1 MSGIN
6 FESLFDI
13 DNLGDLVSDGIGAFK
28 RTINDL
34 FDGNG
39 FGGADTF
46 KAVVISNP
54 VLITVQEASALGYDT
69 QDGPASRDYRKFK
82 VRIVNKT
89 GNPHAILS
97 DPCDNSIETESCIQ
111 NSLIA
116 AHTTIVTHNHD
127 GLQIGSYIDVRL
139 DKNANKTY
147 NLHNGH
153 FVSSMGNNTTGQI
166 ILSREAC
173 DKLEVI
179 FENGENYIPP
189 ETIELPGEIRDL
201 SRQYDSDP
209 NIPGKSQHK
218 QFLDAESGKMPAV
231 NAPFD
236 MWFKAFIAKV
246 YNVLGSEWEIE
257 ITSGFRT
264 VEDQEEKHQKYLAR
278 KRANPNDSSQWGL
291 PAACGLCSSHIGGAA
306 IDINVHY
313 SGTEYFLKGKGQ
325 QDAAGVRKWEDSGI
339 PNIWKSLGSPAQM
352 IWGGDFPN
360 PDPIH
365 FEYVPFQDFKSFV
378 EQQGGRRTVYD
389 TAKVGGATKKEM
401 EGFDSRNKDDSETG
415 KGDPIDEQIEQM
427 INAGMPR
434 LLAQLLGNKMR
445 KAEERERARE

>member
-97 DPCDNSIETESCIQ
+97 DPCDNSIEVDSCIQ

-139 DKNANKTY
+139 DK
-147 NLHNGH
+147 
-153 FVSSMGNNTTGQI
+153 
-166 ILSREAC
+166 
-173 DKLEVI
+173 
-179 FENGENYIPP
+179 
-189 ETIELPGEIRDL
+189 
-201 SRQYDSDP
+201 
-209 NIPGKSQHK
+209 
-218 QFLDAESGKMPAV
+218 
-231 NAPFD
+231 
-236 MWFKAFIAKV
+236 
-246 YNVLGSEWEIE
+246 
-257 ITSGFRT
+257 
-264 VEDQEEKHQKYLAR
+264 
-278 KRANPNDSSQWGL
+278 
-291 PAACGLCSSHIGGAA
+291 
-306 IDINVHY
+306 
-313 SGTEYFLKGKGQ
+313 
-325 QDAAGVRKWEDSGI
+325 
-339 PNIWKSLGSPAQM
+339 
-352 IWGGDFPN
+352 
-360 PDPIH
+360 
-365 FEYVPFQDFKSFV
+365 
-378 EQQGGRRTVYD
+378 
-389 TAKVGGATKKEM
+389 
-401 EGFDSRNKDDSETG
+401 
-415 KGDPIDEQIEQM
+415 
-427 INAGMPR
+427 
-434 LLAQLLGNKMR
+434 
-445 KAEERERARE
+445 

>member
-1 MSGIN
+1 
-6 FESLFDI
+6 
-13 DNLGDLVSDGIGAFK
+13 
-28 RTINDL
+28 
-34 FDGNG
+34 
-39 FGGADTF
+39 
-46 KAVVISNP
+46 
-54 VLITVQEASALGYDT
+54 
-69 QDGPASRDYRKFK
+69 
-82 VRIVNKT
+82 
-89 GNPHAILS
+89 
-97 DPCDNSIETESCIQ
+97 
-111 NSLIA
+111 
-116 AHTTIVTHNHD
+116 
-127 GLQIGSYIDVRL
+127 
-139 DKNANKTY
+139 
-147 NLHNGH
+147 
-153 FVSSMGNNTTGQI
+153 
-166 ILSREAC
+166 
-173 DKLEVI
+173 
-179 FENGENYIPP
+179 
-189 ETIELPGEIRDL
+189 L

-278 KRANPNDSSQWGL
+278 KRANPDDPSKWGL

-415 KGDPIDEQIEQM
+415 KGDPIDEQVEEM
-427 INAGMPR
+427 INAGMAR
-434 LLAQLLGNKMR
+434 WMAQLLGNKMR